1 MGDSVKA
8 SLPLEIDGRRAA
20 LGVGAHGASAA
31 RLAARTLVCLA
42 RTMTLPPLQPHETIW
57 TLTNAVVPST
67 CLHVIAELGV
77 ADHIGDAP
85 ASASELASRC
95 GVDADALGRVLRLL
109 CDHGV
114 FEQADGG
121 FRHSPASELLRTRT
135 PGVDA
140 RLPR

>member
-1 MGDSVKA
+1 M
-8 SLPLEIDGRRAA
+8 
-20 LGVGAHGASAA
+20 
-31 RLAARTLVCLA
+31 
-42 RTMTLPPLQPHETIW
+42 PPTQPHETIW

-77 ADHIGDAP
+77 ADHIGDVP
-85 ASASELASRC
+85 ADKSKLASRC

-121 FRHSPASELLRTRT
+121 FRHNPASDNVAAERRSGFQRCAAAHLGSGTPLLSFRRTMSSVWSASAEGTLALSFRPLMRT
-135 PGVDA
+135 
-140 RLPR
+140 L